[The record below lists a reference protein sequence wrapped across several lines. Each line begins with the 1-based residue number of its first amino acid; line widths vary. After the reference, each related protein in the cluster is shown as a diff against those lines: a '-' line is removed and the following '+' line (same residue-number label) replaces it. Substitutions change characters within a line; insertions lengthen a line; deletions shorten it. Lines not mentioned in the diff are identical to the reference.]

1 LRKEK
6 PVAERSW
13 LASYPPDV
21 PPSLAPFPER
31 PLFSL
36 LEDSATRFPERPAI
50 SFPVAP
56 MARRLTY
63 GDLLAEVEQF
73 ARALSSLGVRKG
85 DRVGLVLPNCPQFV
99 VAFYAIQRLGAVAVG
114 NNPLYT
120 KRELTHQ
127 LKDAGID
134 ILVTLDLLYPLVGAV
149 RDEVGVE
156 KVVVT
161 TVADYVGFPIN
172 LLVPLKQKR
181 EAQHEGR
188 PWPPVPEGADVLRW
202 LDLMKGDFPE
212 VPLPNIDP
220 KEDVAALVYTG
231 GTTGLSKGA
240 MLTHYNLVSNA
251 NQVAAWFT
259 DVRDGEDAMMSVLP
273 FFHSYGLGAVMNF
286 GLGKAM
292 KLILMP
298 RFDLDMV
305 LKAIAKEKATLFP
318 GVPRIYIAINEAPD
332 VKKYDLSS
340 IRSCFSGAAP
350 LPVAVAEKFE
360 AITGGRLV
368 EGYGLTETSPV
379 THINPAYGK
388 RKFGSIGL
396 PIPDTDC
403 RIADLDNPDRD
414 VPAGKEGELVIAGPQ
429 VMKGYWNRPEETAQ
443 MIRTDE
449 DGVRWLHT
457 GDIAK
462 VDEEGYFSIVDRMK
476 DMIIVSGFNVYPT
489 DVEQVLYRHPKIQ
502 KVCVVGI
509 PDETTGEAVKAY
521 IVLRQGQS
529 ATPEEIIEF
538 ARDPEH
544 GLTGYRVP
552 RHIEFRDALP
562 ETMVGKVLR
571 RVLVEEERQKVQSG
585 ATAPQTPRGS
595 KPRARSPEEPKD
607 EPAGRGGKVTPKAG
621 AKRSAKSGS
630 SGGGGKRGTSRRS
643 GR

>member
-1 LRKEK
+1 M
-6 PVAERSW
+6 AERPW

-21 PPSLAPFPER
+21 PPSLAPFSEK

-36 LEDSATRFPERPAI
+36 LEESASRFPERPAI

-63 GDLLAEVEQF
+63 ADLLAEVEQF
-73 ARALSSLGVRKG
+73 ARALASLGIRRG

-120 KRELTHQ
+120 RRELTHQ

-134 ILVTLDLLYPLVGAV
+134 VLVTLDLLYPLVGAL
-149 RDEVGVE
+149 RDEVGLK

-188 PWPPVPEGADVLRW
+188 PWPPVPAGADVLRW
-202 LDLMKGDFPE
+202 SDLMKGDFPE
-212 VPLPNIDP
+212 VSMPEIDP

-240 MLTHYNLVSNA
+240 MLTHYNMVSNA
-251 NQVAAWFT
+251 QQVAAWFT

-298 RFDLDMV
+298 RFELEMV

-360 AITGGRLV
+360 SITGGRLV

-403 RIADLDNPDRD
+403 RIADLDHPDRD
-414 VPAGKEGELVIAGPQ
+414 VPAGKEGELAISGPQ

-443 MIRTDE
+443 MIRTDKN
-449 DGVRWLHT
+449 GVRWLYT

-462 VDEEGYFSIVDRMK
+462 VDDEGYFSIVDRMK

-489 DVEQVLYRHPKIQ
+489 DVEQVLYRHPKVQ
-502 KVCVVGI
+502 KVCVIGI
-509 PDETTGEAVKAY
+509 PDERTGEAVKAF
-521 IVLRQGQS
+521 IVLREGQS
-529 ATPEEIIEF
+529 ATAEEIVEF
-538 ARDPEH
+538 ASDPEH

-552 RHIEFRDALP
+552 KHIEFRDALP

-571 RVLVEEERQKVQSG
+571 RVLLEEEKQKQGG
-585 ATAPQTPRGS
+585 AAAPQTPRAGS
-595 KPRARSPEEPKD
+595 KPRARSPAKPKEEAAARAVTK
-607 EPAGRGGKVTPKAG
+607 ATPKAKS
-621 AKRSAKSGS
+621 KRSAKSGS
-630 SGGGGKRGTSRRS
+630 SRGASRKGASRRS